1 MARQKYI
8 YRIRILEVCNYEL
21 IFNGTYYDDDWFMQT
36 IDEYYANE
44 KTAKARYQELVDNKE
59 KYESVFFH
67 SCGPF
72 IFDNASIEDSGD
84 EITFTFVPKNNIDER
99 KMTCLEITIRYSKEL
114 LR

>member
-1 MARQKYI
+1 MASKKYI
-8 YRIRILEVCNYEL
+8 YRIRIQEICNYEL

-36 IDEYYANE
+36 IDEYYATE
-44 KTAKARYQELVDNKE
+44 KDGKARFEELKDNKE

-72 IFDNASIEDSGD
+72 IFDNASIEESGD
-84 EITFTFVPKNNIDER
+84 EITFTFVPKNDTDPK
-99 KMTCLEITIRYSKEL
+99 KMTSLDVTVKYSKEL